1 MTTMTFARRAYA
13 GDTDLP
19 AITALLNLVDAADTL
34 DDNYSVEELRN
45 EFSDPHLDPA
55 RDIYLW
61 HDADDQLI
69 AFSEVS
75 MRMSDEGQPLLDGF
89 LYMRIHPEHR
99 DVALEDAIMAWAEA
113 RLDEAGRERGCAVA
127 LRSGGPQH
135 YAYHFGILERH
146 GFERVRYYLRMVR
159 DLNEPLPE
167 LKLPEGYTLRT
178 VESAEDEERWVAA
191 YNLSFIDHYN
201 HHPRTIESH
210 RHLLQEPSY
219 AHERDLIAVAP
230 DGSIAAFS
238 FCWIDPNNNA
248 RNNRQDGWVSML
260 GVARGHRKI
269 GLGKVLLLAGLH
281 RLKADGMTQAK
292 LGVDAENPNGALQ
305 LYESAGFVRDETWVQ
320 WLKNTGDNH
329 A

>member
-1 MTTMTFARRAYA
+1 MTTMTFASRAYA
-13 GDTDLP
+13 GDGDLA
-19 AITALLNLVDAADTL
+19 AITALLNLVDAADLL

-45 EFSDPHLDPA
+45 EFSDPQIDPT
-55 RDIYLW
+55 RDLYLW
-61 HDADDQLI
+61 HDSENQLI

-75 MRMSDEGQPLLDGF
+75 MRERDEDQPLLDGF

-113 RLDEAGRERGCAVA
+113 RLNEAGRELGRAVE

-146 GFERVRYYLRMVR
+146 GFQQARFYFRMVR
-159 DLNEPLPE
+159 DLNTDIQE

-201 HHPRTIESH
+201 HHPRTVESH
-210 RHLLQEPSY
+210 RHFLQEPSY
-219 AHERDLIAVAP
+219 ARERDLIAVAP
-230 DGSIAAFS
+230 DGTIAAFS
-238 FCWIDPNNNA
+238 FCWVDRDNNT

-269 GLGKVLLLAGLH
+269 GLGRAMLIAGLQ
-281 RLKADGMTQAK
+281 RLKVDGMTRVK

-305 LYESAGFVRDETWVQ
+305 LYESVGFVRDETWVQ
-320 WLKNTGDNH
+320 WVK
-329 A
+329 